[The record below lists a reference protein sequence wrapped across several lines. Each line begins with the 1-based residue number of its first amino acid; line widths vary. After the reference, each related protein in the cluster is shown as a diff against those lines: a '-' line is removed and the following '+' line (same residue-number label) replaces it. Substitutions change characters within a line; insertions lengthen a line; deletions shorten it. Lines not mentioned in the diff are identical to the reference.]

1 MANSGS
7 KEDTTI
13 VVETDDGVKYEL
25 IVENEP
31 FAEGVSKHAYKARM
45 ISPRDCDIVVKTSK
59 DKRTMQ
65 KDDWDMDVKM
75 AETSEELAKA
85 FNEESGTSRQ
95 LHFRQPIPMKVI
107 TSTRSESQFKD
118 GSYVLVEAYLEG
130 EYTKWNSN
138 YDFVNEEDVTS
149 LQAFSHFTHKKT
161 NGKLLICDIQ
171 GVKDANQYSLTDP
184 AIHSDEGQYGSTDL
198 GKQGMEAFF
207 KKHKCEKYCSKLQL
221 QDGDASESVT
231 EPVFAKD
238 PVTSRNGDYVI
249 NRNDENTM
257 LLHGHPDRIKR
268 RPQHSSRSEKT
279 KFNPQPQHQAATS
292 DPSGP
297 SVEARTKVSTQAD
310 SI

>member
-1 MANSGS
+1 M
-7 KEDTTI
+7 
-13 VVETDDGVKYEL
+13 
-25 IVENEP
+25 
-31 FAEGVSKHAYKARM
+31 
-45 ISPRDCDIVVKTSK
+45 
-59 DKRTMQ
+59 
-65 KDDWDMDVKM
+65 
-75 AETSEELAKA
+75 
-85 FNEESGTSRQ
+85 
-95 LHFRQPIPMKVI
+95 
-107 TSTRSESQFKD
+107 
-118 GSYVLVEAYLEG
+118 
-130 EYTKWNSN
+130 
-138 YDFVNEEDVTS
+138 NEEDVTS

-171 GVKDANQYSLTDP
+171 GVKDANQHSLTDP